1 MHIDH
6 IALYTQDIEMM
17 KSFYEKYLGGK
28 PGTLYINP
36 RTGFSSY
43 FLSFE
48 TGARIELMHRADIP
62 PTLNDPY
69 QQFTGYIHLSFSAA
83 SREAVDALTLRLQE
97 AGCPLLDGPRQ
108 TGDGYYE
115 SVLLDPE
122 GNRIEIIA

>member
-6 IALYTQDIEMM
+6 IAIYTQNLEALRD
-17 KSFYEKYLGGK
+17 FYMRWFGAQCGERYH
-28 PGTLYINP
+28 NP

-43 FLSFE
+43 FLSFP

-62 PTLNDPY
+62 LSRNDPY
-69 QQFTGYIHLSFSAA
+69 QQATGLIHLSFSAG
-83 SREAVDALTLRLQE
+83 SPQAVDELTAALQQ

-115 SVLLDPE
+115 SALLDPE
-122 GNRIEIIA
+122 GNRLEIIA